1 VAGDIA
7 TRYVRIRPDTSGFKQ
22 ETNKQVEEALKGVK
36 KSIAAA
42 IGGAGV
48 FEILKSTFEAAAGKQ
63 SAAAQIETTVK
74 NAGAAWTVYG
84 KTVEQILN
92 EQEGKTG
99 FDFEE
104 QAQAFGRLEQQ
115 FKNTPKALDALNSAM
130 DIARARHADLATVAV
145 SLARAEAGNTQSLSR
160 LGIVLPKYTAAQDAL
175 KASILDVKKAEEAK
189 AQAGAKNYQGT
200 INLTAAQKVLAS
212 QSLVALK
219 NREAELKSQLA
230 AAAAS
235 DKSVGATRALAEVQ
249 RRYAGQTESFLG
261 TAAGASARFH
271 VAIQQL
277 QEELGGQFLPSIT
290 SALNATSDWV
300 LSLAESEDVQ
310 RGAATAAHDLASAV
324 ETIADGVQKLAP
336 LIGVVQSF
344 VDVFGVGPILGFVT
358 ALKLVPAAM
367 VRFGVTE
374 AGLSAETLAL
384 QGSID
389 GVQAGITE
397 LSATILAATAPEAAL
412 AAETTTLAAAQMSLF
427 EATEL
432 AAGAQLSLL
441 SSTELA
447 AAGEA
452 TLGAVTLETAAATD
466 VATASSVAFGSAIFG
481 PLGLIIGA
489 SLLAGG
495 LIYLSQQ
502 QSLVSKTTDQATEA
516 FKRQEDAATRA
527 AQAARDVSTAR
538 GSLPDLEAQ
547 RRSARAALTAAEA
560 ARDTVY
566 GSGTASDADVA
577 SADAAVISARQRV
590 RDANTQ
596 VLATEKAL
604 KGAVDAGKKARQDER
619 KSVQSIID
627 TQLALAKVEQ
637 RDVENKSAAT
647 RGLLSLQAQVAKVNP
662 AVDQYAAALAK
673 ASAHTKGLS
682 DEARNELAALGG
694 LAKGLGRLP
703 TEKEIKLVL
712 DTKGFMTT
720 LEAAK
725 STLSDIV
732 AGALGQ
738 GAGPG
743 SRGAQSTTVR
753 VKKAGGQLGS
763 TAAASFSQ
771 SFVQHI
777 DVSGIAQAFKD
788 SLATAQQNVISQSG
802 SLADSVAA
810 VLDERL
816 RRTTLPLTAQ
826 ITAIQKS
833 LDAESAAKAARDAG
847 TAVADAQAKLDQLR
861 SVYGSGA
868 LTAGQ
873 SKEISDA
880 QTALQD
886 AQASVA
892 DQAKQARI
900 KSLQDQID
908 AAGKAEEIK
917 KASAQRSLADLA
929 DEFSRGKISQEK
941 YLAGVRELLG
951 KQQVTFK
958 SAGKLLGT
966 SFADGF
972 SDALQSLFAQVPLL
986 AAVGRGTLKGAQR
999 GTKATNPA
1007 QDQAKAIQAVV
1018 DQIAGSGGKFS
1029 LDNLGTLP
1037 KGVNLPALISAAKTQ
1052 RSTDEYQTTTK
1063 KQGAEALTYAQQSRD
1078 HLATAVALLRDG
1090 KNVHVTVTDKAAAK
1104 KTRTTAKATNQ

>member
-1 VAGDIA
+1 MAGDIA
-7 TRYVRIRPDTSGFKQ
+7 TKYVRIRPDTSGFKQ

-160 LGIVLPKYTAAQDAL
+160 LGIVLPKYTAAQDAV
-175 KASILDVKKAEEAK
+175 KASLLDVKKAEEAK
-189 AQAGAKNYQGT
+189 AQAAAKNYAGT
-200 INLTAAQKVLAS
+200 ITLTAAQKALAS
-212 QSLVALK
+212 QSLISLK
-219 NREAELKSQLA
+219 NREADLKSQLA

-235 DKSVGATRALAEVQ
+235 DKSVGATKALAEVQ

-277 QEELGGQFLPSIT
+277 QEELGGQFLPAIT

-300 LSLAESEDVQ
+300 LSLAESESVQ
-310 RGAATAAHDLASAV
+310 HGAATAAHDLAAAV
-324 ETIADGVQKLAP
+324 ETIAAGVEKLAP
-336 LIGVVQSF
+336 LVSVVQSF
-344 VDVFGVGPILGFVT
+344 VDTFGVGPILGFVA
-358 ALKLVPAAM
+358 ALKLVPAVM
-367 VRFGVTE
+367 VRFGITE
-374 AGLSAETLAL
+374 AGLSAETEAL
-384 QGSID
+384 QVAIN

-397 LSATILAATAPEAAL
+397 LSASLAAL
-412 AAETTTLAAAQMSLF
+412 GAEESVV
-427 EATEL
+427 
-432 AAGAQLSLL
+432 AAGGV
-441 SSTELA
+441 EA
-447 AAGEA
+447 AAGLSAMGAGAEVAAVGMAEA
-452 TLGAVTLETAAATD
+452 D
-466 VATASSVAFGSAIFG
+466 VAASAFGAAIFG
-481 PLGLIIGA
+481 PLGLIVGA
-489 SLLAGG
+489 ALLAGG

-502 QSLVSKTTDQATEA
+502 QSLVSKTTDQATDA

-538 GSLPDLEAQ
+538 GSLPDLDAQ
-547 RRSARAALTAAEA
+547 RRAARAALTAAEA
-560 ARDTVY
+560 TRDTVY

-577 SADAAVISARQRV
+577 SADAAVVSARQRV
-590 RDANTQ
+590 RDANSQ

-604 KGAVDAGKKARQDER
+604 KGAVDAGKKAREDER

-627 TQLALAKVEQ
+627 TQLALAKVEN
-637 RDVENKSAAT
+637 RDVQNKSAAT
-647 RGLLSLQAQVAKVNP
+647 RGLIGLQAQVAKVNP

-720 LEAAK
+720 LEAARGIA
-725 STLSDIV
+725 SDFV
-732 AGALGQ
+732 ANVFGNGT
-738 GAGPG
+738 GG
-743 SRGAQSTTVR
+743 SRGGQSATVR

-777 DVSGIAQAFKD
+777 DVSGISQAFKE

-847 TAVADAQAKLDQLR
+847 TAVQDAQSKLDQLR

-880 QTALQD
+880 QTALTD

-951 KQQVTFK
+951 KQQVSFK

-1037 KGVNLPALISAAKTQ
+1037 KGVNLNGLIAAAKTQ